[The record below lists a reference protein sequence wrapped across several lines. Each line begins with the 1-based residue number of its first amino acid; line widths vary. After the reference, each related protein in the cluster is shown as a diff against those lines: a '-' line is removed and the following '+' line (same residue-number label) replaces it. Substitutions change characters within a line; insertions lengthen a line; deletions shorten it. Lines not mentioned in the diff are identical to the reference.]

1 MEGMEMLVLCSNGLS
16 SENLLKAMSKRIKK
30 NNTAAIVVT
39 ADHEYKE
46 KNYHVNRVVG
56 ELESLKL
63 HVDILDLDKVPAKNL
78 LNYDVVEF
86 IGGNPFYLLN
96 SIREHNAVDIL
107 KTLAS
112 TKVLIGW
119 SASVFVFGPTLE
131 LVNMYSAD
139 MNFLGLKDLSG
150 IKLTDIEVLPHYD
163 RFLKR
168 FDRFEEK
175 CRIYEKEH
183 SVQVIRLNDGEGVFI
198 DGSSIEI
205 CRV

>member
-1 MEGMEMLVLCSNGLS
+1 MLVLCSNGLS
-16 SENLLKAMSKRIKK
+16 SENLLKAMSERTK
-30 NNTAAIVVT
+30 NCSTAAVVVT
-39 ADHEYKE
+39 ADNEYKE

-56 ELESLKL
+56 ELESLNL
-63 HVDILDLDKVPAKNL
+63 CVGILDLDKIPAQNL

-96 SIREHNAVDIL
+96 SIREHNAIDIL

-119 SASVFVFGPTLE
+119 SASAFVFGPSLE

-139 MNFLGLKDLSG
+139 MNFLGLKDLRG

-163 RFLKR
+163 RFLKK
-168 FDRFEEK
+168 FERFEER
-175 CRIYEKEH
+175 CQLYEKEH
-183 SVQVIRLNDGEGVFI
+183 SVKVIRLNDGEGVFI
-198 DGSSIEI
+198 DCNAIEI
-205 CRV
+205 CHN

>member
-1 MEGMEMLVLCSNGLS
+1 M
-16 SENLLKAMSKRIKK
+16 
-30 NNTAAIVVT
+30 VT

-46 KNYHVNRVVG
+46 NNYHVNRVVG

-63 HVDILDLDKVPAKNL
+63 CVDILDLDKIPAENL

-96 SIREHNAVDIL
+96 SIREHNAADIL
-107 KTLAS
+107 ETLAS

-119 SASVFVFGPTLE
+119 SASAFVFGPTLE

-150 IKLTDIEVLPHYD
+150 IKLTDIEVLPHYE
-163 RFLKR
+163 RFLNR

-175 CRIYEKEH
+175 CQIYEKEH
-183 SVQVIRLNDGEGVFI
+183 SVKVIR
-198 DGSSIEI
+198 
-205 CRV
+205 